1 MIYFTFTPGSI
12 YIEILGLISLE
23 SSESQLRGIYA
34 EGGAAVLH
42 LHLLVSSEF
51 DSYTR
56 SMRLT
61 ILDSDDNARTD
72 LE

>member
-23 SSESQLRGIYA
+23 SSESQLRGVYA

-42 LHLLVSSEF
+42 LNLRVSSES

-61 ILDSDDNARTD
+61 ILDSYDND
-72 LE
+72 ED